1 MKKKQSS
8 LRFQSGSVWQRR
20 SLLEVVAHSV
30 LLRQSLLI
38 GLATDEQL
46 EDGSHMNACCCNKEV
61 RQETVNI
68 AGELAAF
75 PPQLRLV
82 SREEVGVSVRVLIQ
96 IEAN

>member
-1 MKKKQSS
+1 
-8 LRFQSGSVWQRR
+8 
-20 SLLEVVAHSV
+20 
-30 LLRQSLLI
+30 
-38 GLATDEQL
+38 
-46 EDGSHMNACCCNKEV
+46 MNACCCNKEV